1 MMMTTTISRNLL
13 LILISALALQ
23 AQTPDT
29 AAIQGSVTDQSSA
42 MVSQAEV
49 TVTNSLSGLTR
60 ATQTTDAGT
69 FSFSGLPAGG
79 TYSIKAVKQG
89 FAAATQDAV
98 SLAGGTTAHVSLQ
111 LNVSGKKSAVE
122 VTGEAGGVRTDAP
135 QLGQYLS
142 DRQANDMPLLNRR
155 ITYLPLLNAANRP
168 AINQGDVFMN
178 EDLFTTNGAGR
189 RQTWFEVD
197 GANGID
203 SWGRQTI
210 FSNVPLLAV
219 QEMSIL
225 ENSFS
230 AEYGGSTGSSVN
242 IVTRSGSAQYHAD
255 FLAAFRPQTTSAALS
270 GFTTTNAAS
279 GNDISGD
286 KLSQGALTFSGPLG
300 KATQFFASG
309 EYTSE
314 DRVSPIISPVAPGSY
329 VGEYRGWLG
338 LIRLDHQLNDRN
350 NLFFKSN
357 ADGFHDT
364 NPNGIVGGNSLPSVA
379 RVFARRTYT
388 EEAGETAT
396 ITPTLVNNVRV
407 QFQLASPITEFS
419 PVINGTQYVVP
430 VSTGGTFTSG
440 TSQSASLQNRQYEA
454 TDTLSAVWG
463 RHQIKF
469 GADSITSHTGGN
481 SKEFGGPI
489 YLGQFTYK
497 SCTLALSVCESSA
510 YLGNIAN
517 VQSYTQSYGNALYTV
532 NDTLWSAFVQDD
544 IRVRSD
550 LVVNLGLRYE
560 RQTFTDSKKNFAPRA
575 GFAWNLNGAGNTV
588 IRAGFGIYY
597 SQIVDN
603 SQANYALSGPTGVFN
618 YTASAGQ
625 VGFPS
630 SITAAPLPAF
640 PTGAIAPVRSIYVR
654 PGDASFVNQFL
665 PVSTLNGYQNGLY
678 SPYSEQ
684 WSFGVQQKVAAG
696 WILSMDYIG
705 SHTLKINR
713 PLDLDA
719 PTPFIRNAPGQ
730 TRTAQAA
737 NCTRPYWVY
746 WYAQAGLTC
755 NSKTATNPQP
765 PYSVVQS
772 DANDGYAYY
781 DSLNV
786 NLNHRFTSRFVMLAS
801 YVWSHAI
808 DNVDPDIPSQNPNDP
823 NFTGK
828 VENASAIFDERQRFV
843 LSGVYVGPWKIT
855 LGGVNTMGSGLPYNY
870 TTGATNSG
878 DTGATTDRPV
888 INGVVVGR
896 NAGRGQ
902 AIYDLSPFVE
912 RPFAFGERM
921 QLMLR
926 AEAEN
931 VLNHANF
938 VGYSG
943 TYGNGSTAGA
953 GFGQPLAGIT
963 NQLPARSLQ
972 FQAKFSF

>member
-1 MMMTTTISRNLL
+1 
-13 LILISALALQ
+13 
-23 AQTPDT
+23 
-29 AAIQGSVTDQSSA
+29 
-42 MVSQAEV
+42 
-49 TVTNSLSGLTR
+49 
-60 ATQTTDAGT
+60 
-69 FSFSGLPAGG
+69 
-79 TYSIKAVKQG
+79 
-89 FAAATQDAV
+89 
-98 SLAGGTTAHVSLQ
+98 
-111 LNVSGKKSAVE
+111 
-122 VTGEAGGVRTDAP
+122 
-135 QLGQYLS
+135 
-142 DRQANDMPLLNRR
+142 
-155 ITYLPLLNAANRP
+155 
-168 AINQGDVFMN
+168 
-178 EDLFTTNGAGR
+178 
-189 RQTWFEVD
+189 
-197 GANGID
+197 
-203 SWGRQTI
+203 
-210 FSNVPLLAV
+210 
-219 QEMSIL
+219 
-225 ENSFS
+225 
-230 AEYGGSTGSSVN
+230 
-242 IVTRSGSAQYHAD
+242 
-255 FLAAFRPQTTSAALS
+255 
-270 GFTTTNAAS
+270 
-279 GNDISGD
+279 
-286 KLSQGALTFSGPLG
+286 
-300 KATQFFASG
+300 
-309 EYTSE
+309 
-314 DRVSPIISPVAPGSY
+314 
-329 VGEYRGWLG
+329 
-338 LIRLDHQLNDRN
+338 
-350 NLFFKSN
+350 
-357 ADGFHDT
+357 
-364 NPNGIVGGNSLPSVA
+364 
-379 RVFARRTYT
+379 
-388 EEAGETAT
+388 
-396 ITPTLVNNVRV
+396 
-407 QFQLASPITEFS
+407 
-419 PVINGTQYVVP
+419 
-430 VSTGGTFTSG
+430 
-440 TSQSASLQNRQYEA
+440 
-454 TDTLSAVWG
+454 
-463 RHQIKF
+463 
-469 GADSITSHTGGN
+469 
-481 SKEFGGPI
+481 
-489 YLGQFTYK
+489 
-497 SCTLALSVCESSA
+497 
-510 YLGNIAN
+510 LGNIAN
-517 VQSYTQSYGNALYTV
+517 VQSYTQSYGNARYTV
-532 NDTLWSAFVQDD
+532 NDTLWSVFVQDD

-550 LVVNLGLRYE
+550 VVVNLGLRYE

-588 IRAGFGIYY
+588 IRGGFGIYY

-603 SQANYALSGPTGVFN
+603 SEANYALSGPTGVFN

-630 SITAAPLPAF
+630 AITAAPLPAF
-640 PTGAIAPVRSIYVR
+640 PAGAVAPVRSIYVR

-684 WSFGVQQKVAAG
+684 WSFGVQQKVAEG
-696 WILSMDYIG
+696 WILSVDYIG

-772 DANDGYAYY
+772 DVNDGYAYY

-786 NLNHRFTSRFVMLAS
+786 NLNHRFTKRFVMLAS

-828 VENASAIFDERQRFV
+828 VENASAIFDQRQRFV

-870 TTGATNSG
+870 TTGAANSG
-878 DTGATTDRPV
+878 DTGASTDRPV

-912 RPFAFGERM
+912 RPFSFGERM
-921 QLMLR
+921 QLLVR

-943 TYGNGSTAGA
+943 TYGNGATAGA

>member
-1 MMMTTTISRNLL
+1 MMMTMISRNAVVMLL
-13 LILISALALQ
+13 CGVAMLG
-23 AQTPDT
+23 QTPDT
-29 AAIQGSVTDQSSA
+29 VTIQGSVTDQSSA
-42 MVSQAEV
+42 VVAKAEV

-60 ATQTTDAGT
+60 VTHTTDAGT

-79 TYSIKAVKQG
+79 SYSIKAVKEG
-89 FAAATQDAV
+89 FAAASQDAV
-98 SLAGGTTAHVSLQ
+98 SLAGGTTANVALQ
-111 LNVSGKKSAVE
+111 LNVSGKKSSVE

-142 DRQANDMPLLNRR
+142 ERQANDMPLLNRR

-230 AEYGGSTGSSVN
+230 AEYGGSTGSTVN

-255 FLAAFRPQTTSAALS
+255 FLAAFRPQTTAAALS
-270 GFTTTNAAS
+270 GFNSTNAGS

-314 DRVSPIISPVAPGSY
+314 DRASPIISPVAPGSY

-338 LIRLDHQLNDRN
+338 LIRLDHQVNDRN

-469 GADSITSHTGGN
+469 GADSITAHTGGN

-517 VQSYTQSYGNALYTV
+517 VQSYTQSYGNARYTV
-532 NDTLWSAFVQDD
+532 NDTLWSVFVQDD

-550 LVVNLGLRYE
+550 VVVNLGLRYE

-588 IRAGFGIYY
+588 IRGGFGIYY

-603 SQANYALSGPTGVFN
+603 SEANYALSGPTGVFN

-630 SITAAPLPAF
+630 AITAAPLPAF
-640 PTGAIAPVRSIYVR
+640 PAGAVAPVRSIYVR

-684 WSFGVQQKVAAG
+684 WSFGVQQKVAEG
-696 WILSMDYIG
+696 WILSVDYIG

-772 DANDGYAYY
+772 DVNDGYAYY

-786 NLNHRFTSRFVMLAS
+786 NLNHRFTKRFVMLAS

-823 NFTGK
+823 NFIGK
-828 VENASAIFDERQRFV
+828 VENASAIFDQRQRFV

-870 TTGATNSG
+870 TTGAANSG
-878 DTGATTDRPV
+878 DTGASTDRPV

-912 RPFAFGERM
+912 RPFSFGERM
-921 QLMLR
+921 QLLVR

-943 TYGNGSTAGA
+943 TYGNGATAGA